1 MPKITQITIQ
11 SNKKDRCN
19 IFVDGEFRIGLS
31 IETVMRRRLKTGME
45 ITDKELSEIAFDG
58 EKEEA
63 LAKALNY
70 VSKNLKTKKQV
81 KTYLYGKGYS
91 ECVVYYVIDK
101 LKEYDY
107 INDEE
112 YARRYL
118 ESCSD
123 NQGKRLSEYKLMMK
137 GIKKEDIANAYG
149 GIKIPAKENAAKVA
163 EKHIRNKEKNKENL
177 AKTYRYLIGRGFSYE
192 EAEYAISKIKEIED

>member
-11 SNKKDRCN
+11 ANKKDRCN
-19 IFVDGEFRIGLS
+19 IFIDGEFRMGLS
-31 IETVMRRRLKTGME
+31 LETVMRYRLKTGTE
-45 ITDKELSEIAFDG
+45 ITDKELSEIAFDS
-58 EKEEA
+58 EKSQA
-63 LAKALNY
+63 LVKAINY

-91 ECVVYYVIDK
+91 ESVVYYVIDK

-137 GIKKEDIANAYG
+137 GVRKEDIAKAYG
-149 GIKIPAKENAAKVA
+149 GVEIPAKENAAKMA
-163 EKHIRNKEKNKENL
+163 EKHIRNKERTKENL

-192 EAEYAISKIKEIED
+192 EAEYALSKIKETDD